1 MRNVSNEAEIE
12 PKERL
17 RAWLEQRDNVIDVFS
32 LKPITKDAF
41 QKIMKKLKGNRSSGI
56 DFIDGYSIKLA
67 SPIIEDILIH
77 LVNLSIVKSHY
88 PQLWKSSKINP
99 HFKKGEKI
107 NGENYRPVSDIIF
120 VSKIAEAAVFEQTF
134 EHSIGNNLW
143 HGNHHGFRPK
153 HSTATAMIQLYDLWA
168 RGAEDKEFTAA
179 LLLDLSAAFDVVN
192 HKLFLEK
199 LELYNFSPGSL
210 QWFKSYL
217 ENRGQYVMIE
227 SRLSDPLKVG
237 EQGVPQ
243 GSLLGPLC
251 FIIFYND
258 FPSVRTT
265 GSSVLYADDDTDNIA
280 DGDPKELKSKLQ
292 YEANLST
299 AWVTDNKLVC
309 SGEKTK
315 LLIIGTPELKISRMT
330 GAEVDFNIT
339 VAGHD
344 VSETS
349 SEKLLGM
356 IINNKLTWSHHL
368 YGSEQHEGLVPTLS
382 KRSVNYL

>member
-1 MRNVSNEAEIE
+1 
-12 PKERL
+12 
-17 RAWLEQRDNVIDVFS
+17 
-32 LKPITKDAF
+32 
-41 QKIMKKLKGNRSSGI
+41 
-56 DFIDGYSIKLA
+56 
-67 SPIIEDILIH
+67 
-77 LVNLSIVKSHY
+77 
-88 PQLWKSSKINP
+88 
-99 HFKKGEKI
+99 
-107 NGENYRPVSDIIF
+107 
-120 VSKIAEAAVFEQTF
+120 
-134 EHSIGNNLW
+134 
-143 HGNHHGFRPK
+143 
-153 HSTATAMIQLYDLWA
+153 
-168 RGAEDKEFTAA
+168 
-179 LLLDLSAAFDVVN
+179 
-192 HKLFLEK
+192 
-199 LELYNFSPGSL
+199 
-210 QWFKSYL
+210 
-217 ENRGQYVMIE
+217 MIE

-368 YGSEQHEGLVPTLS
+368 YGSEQHEGLVPKLS
-382 KRSVNYL
+382 KRAGIIWKLSCMMPKDRLKTMAEGIFFSLLTYGIQVYGGVWGLDTLNFDETRTRSFTKEDNHNLQVIMNKVLRSLTGLPRETPTKLLLEKSGYLSMQQLTAYHTLVTTFKVLQNKEPVYIYDALIQSRNSSDRTRAPTVFQPNYQLSTTRQSFMYRAQKLFNLLPENVSSSENPFIFKKAVKSGIKLNIPAMPP

>member
-1 MRNVSNEAEIE
+1 MLPPTLVHKKFPSQNDKLNDYLNTSIRSHSNTPTLLTYQNQTYSSPRDIANTFNQIFVNKVLKLVRNDSNEAEIE

-88 PQLWKSSKINP
+88 PQLWKSSKISP
-99 HFKKGEKI
+99 HFKKGKKM

-134 EHSIGNNLW
+134 EHFNGNNLW

-192 HKLFLEK
+192 HKIFLEK
-199 LELYNFSPGSL
+199 LELYNFSPSTL

-217 ENRGQYVMIE
+217 EDRTQYV
-227 SRLSDPLKVG
+227 
-237 EQGVPQ
+237 
-243 GSLLGPLC
+243 
-251 FIIFYND
+251 F
-258 FPSVRTT
+258 
-265 GSSVLYADDDTDNIA
+265 
-280 DGDPKELKSKLQ
+280 
-292 YEANLST
+292 
-299 AWVTDNKLVC
+299 
-309 SGEKTK
+309 
-315 LLIIGTPELKISRMT
+315 
-330 GAEVDFNIT
+330 
-339 VAGHD
+339 
-344 VSETS
+344 
-349 SEKLLGM
+349 
-356 IINNKLTWSHHL
+356 
-368 YGSEQHEGLVPTLS
+368 
-382 KRSVNYL
+382 